1 MHGRAR
7 TVSRSG
13 RRRVGAI
20 VVALGLW
27 MATSGVA
34 DAHAPDPTVGGK
46 LWAQDQD
53 VGYAWR
59 AGQAPDT
66 WLATAIEAAAAS
78 SNATRASRSA
88 RFSYRPGSAS
98 LIAYGEPTSC
108 GPAGIACFDRS
119 GAPSSFRMWFRRHGT
134 WFDWGQLRWC
144 EAPGGSADGC
154 FEAQTIALDELGHV
168 EILGHHVNHPD
179 DRDYL
184 DAVVQTLSRAKPRP
198 GWSSRSYGVCDVARL
213 QLEYDMTSWSA
224 PYSTCLDLATS
235 TALAAGR
242 STVALGETV
251 TFSATLKVATS
262 SSYRKLSGNPVSG
275 RSMRLQ
281 RRLVGTTDW
290 TTIVTMPGGS
300 SAGTYVANVTPS
312 ATADWRVVATPSGEG
327 LRSATSALVRV
338 TVSSCGGSPCPQR
351 AIP

>member
-1 MHGRAR
+1 MHGH
-7 TVSRSG
+7 SRIVCRPVL
-13 RRRVGAI
+13 RRLGAI
-20 VVALGLW
+20 VAALGLW
-27 MATSGVA
+27 VIAMGVV

-59 AGQAPDT
+59 AGQAPDA
-66 WLATAIEAAAAS
+66 WLATAIDAAAAS

-88 RFSYRPGSAS
+88 RFTYRPGSAS
-98 LIAYGEPTSC
+98 LIAYGEPTNC

-119 GAPSSFRMWFRRHGT
+119 GAPTSFRMWFRRHGT

-179 DRDYL
+179 ERDYL
-184 DAVVQTLSRAKPRP
+184 DAVVQTLSRAKSRP

-213 QLEYDMTSWSA
+213 QLEYDMSSWSA

-235 TALAAGR
+235 ATLAAGR
-242 STVALGETV
+242 STITLGETV
-251 TFSATLKVATS
+251 IFSATLKVATS

-275 RSMRLQ
+275 RAMRLQ
-281 RRLVGTTDW
+281 RRLVGATEW
-290 TTIVTMPGGS
+290 TTIVTMSGGS
-300 SAGTYVANVTPS
+300 SAGIYVANVTPS
-312 ATADWRVVATPSGEG
+312 ATADWRVVGAPSGEG
-327 LRSATSALVRV
+327 LRPATSALVRL
-338 TVSSCGGSPCPQR
+338 TVSSCSGSPCPQR
-351 AIP
+351 AQP